1 MLGIALGRGSKRGDW
16 MPDRKPVSD
25 YFKKK
30 IHTFSRNLKVMKL

>member
-1 MLGIALGRGSKRGDW
+1 

-30 IHTFSRNLKVMKL
+30 KYTHTFSRNLSQSYEVIRFLMKP